1 MNIEQLRKEKVLIM
15 IFTLIG
21 AIGSG
26 MLATND
32 ISLYSG
38 LLIVILLFASG
49 IGVGITSYIYVFR
62 KEKP

>member
-1 MNIEQLRKEKVLIM
+1 MKLLIV

-26 MLATND
+26 MLATQAADND

-38 LLIVILLFASG
+38 LLIVILLFVSG